1 MAAWDKYGIWG
12 GVVYADTLRGMPYWG
27 CLLHPYSSSPAVID
41 EINCSDDRGCPAKH
55 APPAQLRSVAR
66 PAHLEPQQAVRP
78 KTRPAD
84 AISIWNCVG
93 EVEAERRGRRS
104 GHTSSCSGPHDQIAA
119 LADWTVGGA
128 ARIAWLRT
136 RRRELRHPT
145 LRVHKRSSARS

>member
-93 EVEAERRGRRS
+93 EVEAERRGEEVVTRHHAAVRMIRS
-104 GHTSSCSGPHDQIAA
+104 QP
-119 LADWTVGGA
+119 W
-128 ARIAWLRT
+128 RT
-136 RRRELRHPT
+136 GRWGERREL
-145 LRVHKRSSARS
+145 LG